1 MPYAHTHSHPQ
12 PDANRIAGY
21 ALAIG
26 FNALLLMLLLVPM
39 QGPPMLKLPGE
50 TQPTISWYMPRP
62 EPPAVP
68 PTIPVQPRPP
78 TPATVAT
85 PRIEVPPTPGPA
97 VVVDLGSEQAMPALP
112 EAPAT
117 DLASSLEV
125 ATQPLAGARL
135 EYLHAPPPI
144 YPRASMRAGNEG
156 TVLLEVLVDV
166 DGHPL
171 RVEVRQGSGDS
182 RLDAAARR
190 QVLAHWQFRPAMHNG
205 RAIQAIGLVPVN
217 FRLR

>member
-39 QGPPMLKLPGE
+39 QGPPTLKLPGE

-78 TPATVAT
+78 TPASS
-85 PRIEVPPTPGPA
+85 RRPTRVRDGW
-97 VVVDLGSEQAMPALP
+97 S
-112 EAPAT
+112 APARGP
-117 DLASSLEV
+117 SSRS
-125 ATQPLAGARL
+125 AR
-135 EYLHAPPPI
+135 
-144 YPRASMRAGNEG
+144 
-156 TVLLEVLVDV
+156 
-166 DGHPL
+166 
-171 RVEVRQGSGDS
+171 S
-182 RLDAAARR
+182 R
-190 QVLAHWQFRPAMHNG
+190 
-205 RAIQAIGLVPVN
+205 
-217 FRLR
+217 